1 MKRKLCGLEGRGR
14 ERGGGGGGEVAG
26 GGVNRE
32 DHDHLRVEWGLARI
46 VKAVTG
52 VAHGCTVKGRAGEA
66 GSKGPGGSGVVRWLM
81 EGENLRSRKS
91 QERCADTPGQV

>member
-1 MKRKLCGLEGRGR
+1 M
-14 ERGGGGGGEVAG
+14 AG
-26 GGVNRE
+26 GGVSRE

-52 VAHGCTVKGRAGEA
+52 VARGCTGKGRAGEA
-66 GSKGPGGSGVVRWLM
+66 GNKGPGGSGVVRWLM